1 MVRYTP
7 LNVCNRKRKDF
18 KLISH
23 LTQAA
28 IKNNKHKR
36 EEERNNEIKTSEVQN
51 EKIVQ
56 SFQQH

>member
-36 EEERNNEIKTSEVQN
+36 EEERNNEIKTTIKSSVYCP
-51 EKIVQ
+51 
-56 SFQQH
+56 